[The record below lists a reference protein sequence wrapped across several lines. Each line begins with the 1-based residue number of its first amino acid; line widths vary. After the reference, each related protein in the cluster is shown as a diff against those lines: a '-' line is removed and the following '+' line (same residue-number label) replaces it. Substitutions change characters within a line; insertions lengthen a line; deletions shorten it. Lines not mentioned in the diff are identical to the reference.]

1 MNLFLKAL
9 TFLSAAF
16 LEVGGDALIR
26 KGLRGGGIVLIFAG
40 FAVLSCYGLVV
51 NTVKWDFSRLLG
63 VYVAVF
69 ALISVLFGRLVFKE
83 EVPAA
88 TWIGLAVIL
97 VGGMIIQFGNEM

>member
-1 MNLFLKAL
+1 MTYLAWLIFVG
-9 TFLSAAF
+9 AAI
-16 LEVGGDALIR
+16 LEVGGDAVVR
-26 KGLRGGGIVLIFAG
+26 KGLRGGGILIILLGGTILG
-40 FAVLSCYGLVV
+40 FYGVVV